1 MKRWLFA
8 AICCAFATA
17 WAGTAVPMAQ
27 NPETERRMAE
37 ISTELRCLVCQ
48 NESIAASRAD
58 LAVDLR
64 RQIREQIE
72 SGKND
77 KEILAYMVDRYGDF
91 VRYRPPVKATTLLLW
106 FGPAVLLVVS
116 LIALLQYLRRRS
128 SNVDDLPL
136 SNEDRRRAE
145 GLLTNNRDVEP

>member
-1 MKRWLFA
+1 
-8 AICCAFATA
+8 
-17 WAGTAVPMAQ
+17 MAQ

>member
-91 VRYRPPVKATTLLLW
+91 VRYRPPVKGTTLLLW

>member
-1 MKRWLFA
+1 
-8 AICCAFATA
+8 
-17 WAGTAVPMAQ
+17 MAQ

-77 KEILAYMVDRYGDF
+77 EEILAYMVDRYGDF

>member
-1 MKRWLFA
+1 
-8 AICCAFATA
+8 
-17 WAGTAVPMAQ
+17 MAQ

-91 VRYRPPVKATTLLLW
+91 VRYRPPVKGTTLLLW

-116 LIALLQYLRRRS
+116 LIALLLYLRRRS

>member
-1 MKRWLFA
+1 
-8 AICCAFATA
+8 
-17 WAGTAVPMAQ
+17 MAQ

-77 KEILAYMVDRYGDF
+77 EEILAYMVDRYGDF
-91 VRYRPPVKATTLLLW
+91 VRYRPPEKATTLLLW

>member
-1 MKRWLFA
+1 
-8 AICCAFATA
+8 
-17 WAGTAVPMAQ
+17 MAQ

-91 VRYRPPVKATTLLLW
+91 VRYRPPVKGTTLLLW